1 MAYGARLE
9 SVLGATPREFES
21 RILRR
26 SGAAPTR
33 AALAFCPPYDDDPPA
48 PGRLTRVGR
57 PSEFSTRAVGRV
69 RSAARADGADES
81 GLSSLISVHALHA
94 AGDALVAV
102 ALAGTLFFSVP
113 IGEARSRVAL
123 YLLLTMLPF
132 SLLVPVAGP
141 LLDRFP
147 HGRRNVL
154 ALTTGARGLL
164 TWVMAGAVASLGL
177 YPLAL
182 AVLVLSRAYGVARCA
197 ALPRVRPAA
206 VGLVSA
212 NARLNVAAVAAGAA
226 AATAGAGLT
235 ALTGSSSWA
244 LRLASVL
251 LILAAV
257 LSLRLPAHV
266 DEPPDPHPGPP
277 VRFRLLTASTRLS
290 APLGS
295 AIALR
300 AVAGLLTIFLAFLLR
315 AEGAPRLVVGGVL
328 AAAAG
333 GQLLGTALAAR
344 LPERRSTLLAVLAL
358 VLPFAACLAAA
369 LLDDTAVWVVAAAGA
384 TGFAVSLSKF
394 ALDAALQA
402 HVAARSLGNAF
413 SRSETALQL
422 SWVVGGG
429 VAVLLPADARLG
441 FGIAAA
447 LPVLGVL
454 LARELAR
461 RSPRPSRPV
470 RVR

>member
-1 MAYGARLE
+1 M
-9 SVLGATPREFES
+9 
-21 RILRR
+21 
-26 SGAAPTR
+26 
-33 AALAFCPPYDDDPPA
+33 
-48 PGRLTRVGR
+48 GR
-57 PSEFSTRAVGRV
+57 PRDVTNRAVGRV
-69 RSAARADGADES
+69 RSAAQADGADKS
-81 GLSSLISVHALHA
+81 GLSALISVHALHA
-94 AGDALVAV
+94 AGDALVAI

-113 IGEARSRVAL
+113 IGEARTRVAL

-197 ALPRVRPAA
+197 AVPRVKPPT

-212 NARLNVAAVAAGAA
+212 NARLNVAAVLAGSVAAAVGAA
-226 AATAGAGLT
+226 LT
-235 ALTGSSSWA
+235 AATGSSSWA

-251 LILAAV
+251 LILGAV
-257 LSLRLPAHV
+257 LSLRLPAQV
-266 DEPPDPHPGPP
+266 DEAP
-277 VRFRLLTASTRLS
+277 VASLDAAARFRLLTADSRLA

-315 AEGAPRLVVGGVL
+315 AEGASRPVVIAVVG
-328 AAAAG
+328 AAAL
-333 GQLLGTALAAR
+333 GQLLGTGLAAR
-344 LPERRSTLLAVLAL
+344 LPEHRSTLLAILAL
-358 VLPFAACLAAA
+358 VGPLVASLGAA
-369 LLDDTAVWVVAAAGA
+369 LTAGDALWVIAAAGA
-384 TGFAVSLSKF
+384 TGVSVSLSKF

-402 HVAARSLGNAF
+402 HIVKRSLGSAF

-429 VAVLLPADARLG
+429 IAVLIPVDASLG
-441 FGIAAA
+441 FSIAAV
-447 LPVLGVL
+447 LPVLGVV

-461 RSPRPSRPV
+461 RSPHPASP
-470 RVR
+470 